1 MERPFPSSLEILTE
15 LVRIGAHTLEAQR
28 RMAQWLHDFAK
39 EWNLGDVR
47 LAPYPRELPYA
58 AAYPE
63 QRNVVIDIGDGRDE
77 LMIWHGHF
85 DVVPPDSYPADEDP
99 CEIRKLPDPDLYAGL
114 GSYDMLGGIAAI
126 LVALREVRV
135 APHRR
140 IRVILVGQEE
150 DQSQGTY
157 AASHPVENL
166 FEGATC
172 AVSTELLVGG
182 KLTDHPQVVIGRPG
196 RVGLDVYIRKEQL
209 HVGSVTRDL
218 FAQLAVQCD
227 AKAKLAAMDIR
238 LPHHPHDALNLLSH
252 PLVAVRDWGSSQP
265 KSLSVAGE
273 AWFNLQIHYTN
284 PDMTPED
291 VRRVVEKHLQPI
303 VGDGLSVEMER
314 GRVTPLCRPWLEK
327 QDSPYVRTM
336 VDIASAV
343 AEEHK
348 LGNIELKAGGGVAD
362 ETIIA
367 REHGIPI
374 VCIPSTGEGEHTPHE
389 RVNLRSIEEYQV
401 PVLRAIAA
409 FPGKLV

>member
-1 MERPFPSSLEILTE
+1 MDRPFPSVLDILTE

-39 EWNLGDVR
+39 EWQLGDVR
-47 LAPYPRELPYA
+47 LASYPTDLPYA
-58 AAYPE
+58 SAHPE
-63 QRNVVIDIGDGRDE
+63 QCNVVIDIGDGREE

-85 DVVPPDSYPADEDP
+85 DVVPPDSYPADHDP
-99 CEIRKLPDPDLYAGL
+99 CALRKLPEPDLYAGL

-126 LVALREVRV
+126 LVALHDVTI

-150 DQSQGTY
+150 DQSQGTF
-157 AASHPVENL
+157 AASHSTMNL

-182 KLTDHPQVVIGRPG
+182 KLTDSPQVVIGRPG
-196 RVGLDVYIRKEQL
+196 RVGLDVRIQKEQL
-209 HVGSVTRDL
+209 HVGSVTRDM
-218 FAQLAVQCD
+218 FEQLAVQCD

-238 LPHHPHDALNLLSH
+238 LPHHPHDALHLLSH
-252 PLVAVRDWGSSQP
+252 PLVAVRGWGSSQP

-273 AWFNLQIHYTN
+273 AWFNLQIHYTD

-291 VRRVVEKHLQPI
+291 VRRVVEKHLIPI
-303 VGDGLSVEMER
+303 VGDGLSVQMEH

-327 QDSPYVRTM
+327 HDSAYVRTM
-336 VDIASAV
+336 ADIASSV
-343 AEEHK
+343 AAEH
-348 LGNIELKAGGGVAD
+348 GCGTVELKAGGGVAD
-362 ETIIA
+362 ETILA
-367 REHGIPI
+367 HEHGIPV

-401 PVLRAIAA
+401 PVLRAIAG